1 MRRSPRNELWSAEAC
16 FRFGWR
22 AVSKVLKGKAEA
34 SALRNRGAR
43 HEPARR
49 TRTED
54 DATLVLCQERQ
65 ARGHWNPGV
74 GVALDPG
81 RLCRRAERP
90 EDRRPCGSA
99 SLPAQGQ
106 AGDFPPP
113 VRRASADGA
122 LRLQATARKA

>member
-34 SALRNRGAR
+34 SALRNRDVR

-49 TRTED
+49 TGTQD
-54 DATLVLCQERQ
+54 DATLVLRQERQ

-74 GVALDPG
+74 GIALDAG
-81 RLCRRAERP
+81 RLRRRAERS
-90 EDRRPCGSA
+90 EDRRPCGSS

-113 VRRASADGA
+113 VGRASADGTV
-122 LRLQATARKA
+122 RLQAAARKA